1 MAVDGLDPSEPPDV
15 PPDRPLASQ
24 DPRAPRLGSALHRMA
39 AALVAERERVK
50 QLVRENRELRARL
63 EAKVERD
70 QTRTGPRR

>member
-1 MAVDGLDPSEPPDV
+1 
-15 PPDRPLASQ
+15 
-24 DPRAPRLGSALHRMA
+24 MA